1 MAEGPEKALLAAFV
15 ATSVLFA
22 ARKYT
27 QAIKDDIGDKSVFQC
42 VHFLSLQ
49 HQACHICEHIG
60 AVAGKGSCWQRVD
73 TSSKASMTC
82 WTSFPSHSARYSCNR
97 LCLRRR

>member
-1 MAEGPEKALLAAFV
+1 MAESPEKALLAAFV

-42 VHFLSLQ
+42 VHFLSLRYQ
-49 HQACHICEHIG
+49 DCHICEHIG
-60 AVAGKGSCWQRVD
+60 AAAGKGSC
-73 TSSKASMTC
+73 
-82 WTSFPSHSARYSCNR
+82 
-97 LCLRRR
+97 